1 MRRVAMGAMALAGLS
16 TYALAAVN
24 ECATVDFN
32 ATKDYFPA
40 LANTAVEEARKF
52 TIDYFPTYKVVT
64 NLASKR
70 QYVLY
75 PCGAT
80 EPNVETLALPA
91 GFQRRTLTVPV
102 QVSEIWSQWV
112 RGGEIDLFCIRY
124 YIFCLYFLFSLFLQ
138 KVITAETVSYDF
150 LTLLDNDVTD
160 MGVSDRLL
168 ALSEYSSS
176 ACGQKAL
183 MCTTNNGK

>member
-16 TYALAAVN
+16 AYALAAVD
-24 ECATVDFN
+24 ECATVDFT

-40 LANTAVEEARKF
+40 AANTAVEEARTF

-102 QVSEIWSQWV
+102 QVSKCGASG
-112 RGGEIDLFCIRY
+112 RGGEIDLFISFV
-124 YIFCLYFLFSLFLQ
+124 YISFLLFF
-138 KVITAETVSYDF
+138 TF
-150 LTLLDNDVTD
+150 
-160 MGVSDRLL
+160 
-168 ALSEYSSS
+168 
-176 ACGQKAL
+176 
-183 MCTTNNGK
+183 

>member
-16 TYALAAVN
+16 AYALAAVD
-24 ECATVDFN
+24 ECATVDFT

-40 LANTAVEEARKF
+40 AANTAVEEARKF

-75 PCGAT
+75 SCGAT

-102 QVSEIWSQWV
+102 QVSECGASGG
-112 RGGEIDLFCIRY
+112 GGEKLIYL
-124 YIFCLYFLFSLFLQ
+124 YITFVYISFFLFFNRKSSLPRPSAT
-138 KVITAETVSYDF
+138 ISSRF
-150 LTLLDNDVTD
+150 LTMT
-160 MGVSDRLL
+160 
-168 ALSEYSSS
+168 
-176 ACGQKAL
+176 
-183 MCTTNNGK
+183 